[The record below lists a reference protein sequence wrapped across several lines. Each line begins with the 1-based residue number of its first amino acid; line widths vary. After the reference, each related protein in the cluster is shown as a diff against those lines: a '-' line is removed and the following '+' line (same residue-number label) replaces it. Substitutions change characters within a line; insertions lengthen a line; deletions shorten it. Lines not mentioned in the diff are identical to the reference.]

1 MDIRV
6 SGHQIDTGEALR
18 SHVTNRLQGSVDKY
32 FPRALS
38 AHATFRPAPHS
49 AFHCDIV
56 CHVMAGLI
64 LKGQGE
70 AQDAHL
76 ALDQA
81 AERIDKQLRRYMRRI
96 KDRHEQTAAAEA
108 QRDDAVNEAVGTR
121 VNGAANGAA
130 NGHANGAA
138 NGYGIEDA
146 NYTVF
151 QPNEEEEVLAD
162 APVVVAE
169 MRVDIPRASVS
180 DAVMM
185 LDLRNTNALMFVNSG
200 TSAFNMVYRRND
212 GTIGWVEPP
221 K

>member
-6 SGHQIDTGEALR
+6 SGHQIHTGDALK
-18 SHVTNRLQGSVDKY
+18 SHVANRLQGTVDKY

-96 KDRHEQTAAAEA
+96 KDRHEQAAAAEA
-108 QRDDAVNEAVGTR
+108 EREGAVNGSG
-121 VNGAANGAA
+121 N
-130 NGHANGAA
+130 
-138 NGYGIEDA
+138 GIENA
-146 NYTVF
+146 GYTIF
-151 QPNEEEEVLAD
+151 QAHEDEEEEAPD

-169 MRVDIPRASVS
+169 MRVDIPRSSVS

-185 LDLRNTNALMFVNSG
+185 LDLRNTNALLFVNSG
-200 TSAFNMVYRRND
+200 TSTFNMVYRRND

-221 K
+221 Q

>member
-6 SGHQIDTGEALR
+6 SGHQIDTGDALKA
-18 SHVTNRLQGSVDKY
+18 HVATRLQGTVDKY

-56 CHVMAGLI
+56 CHVMAGLL
-64 LKGQGE
+64 LKGHGE

-76 ALDQA
+76 AFDQA
-81 AERIDKQLRRYMRRI
+81 AERIEKQLRRYMRRL
-96 KDRHEQTAAAEA
+96 KDRHLQAAAAEA
-108 QRDDAVNEAVGTR
+108 HRDGA

-130 NGHANGAA
+130 NGIALN
-138 NGYGIEDA
+138 GIEDA
-146 NYTVF
+146 SYTVF
-151 QPNEEEEVLAD
+151 QADLAEEVEAAD

-200 TSAFNMVYRRND
+200 TAAFNMVYRRND

-221 K
+221 R

>member
-6 SGHQIDTGEALR
+6 SGHQIDTGSALKT
-18 SHVTNRLQGSVDKY
+18 HVNTRLQGTVDKY

-38 AHATFRPAPHS
+38 AHATFRPAPHG

-70 AQDAHL
+70 AQDAHI
-76 ALDQA
+76 ACDQA
-81 AERIDKQLRRYMRRI
+81 ADRIDKQLRRYMRRL
-96 KDRHEQTAAAEA
+96 KGRHEQTAAAEA
-108 QRDDAVNEAVGTR
+108 QREGV
-121 VNGAANGAA
+121 VNGAA
-130 NGHANGAA
+130 
-138 NGYGIEDA
+138 GIEDA
-146 NYTVF
+146 GYTIF
-151 QPNEEEEVLAD
+151 QAQEEDEVLAD

-185 LDLRNTNALMFVNSG
+185 LDLRNTNALMFLNSG
-200 TSAFNMVYRRND
+200 SGAFNMVYRRND

-221 K
+221 KS

>member
-1 MDIRV
+1 MDIRI

-18 SHVTNRLQGSVDKY
+18 THVTTRLQAIVDKY
-32 FPRALS
+32 FSRALS
-38 AHATFRPAPHS
+38 SQVTFGHGAHGGFR
-49 AFHCDIV
+49 CDII

-70 AQDAHL
+70 AQDAHM
-76 ALDQA
+76 AFEQA
-81 AERIDKQLRRYMRRI
+81 AERIDKQLRRYMRRL
-96 KDRHEQTAAAEA
+96 KDRHEQAMAAEA
-108 QRDDAVNEAVGTR
+108 ARDEIGYVN
-121 VNGAANGAA
+121 
-130 NGHANGAA
+130 
-138 NGYGIEDA
+138 GIEDA
-146 NYTVF
+146 GYTIF
-151 QPNEEEEVLAD
+151 QPHEDEEVTAD

-185 LDLRNTNALMFVNSG
+185 LDLRHTNALLFVNSG
-200 TSAFNMVYRRND
+200 TDTFNMVYRRND